1 METVTVLAS
10 IAGGAAVL
18 AWRVRE
24 TQRPVTAA
32 KLLAPPLGMSTGF
45 LMFLAPEVRVPLPW
59 ALAAFA
65 SGALLFSYHLVYTSR
80 LVRRGDTISLQR
92 SPAFLWIILGLFAV
106 RFALRSY
113 VEHLV
118 SIPQTGA
125 LFFVLAFGMILPWR
139 ATLYIRYRRLLA
151 GVSEEGGPDRP
162 R

>member
-45 LMFLAPEVRVPLPW
+45 LMFLVPQTRVPLLW
-59 ALAAFA
+59 ALGAFA
-65 SGALLFSYHLVYTSR
+65 AGAILFSYPLIYTSQ

-92 SPAFLWIILGLFAV
+92 SPAFVWIILGLFTV
-106 RFALRSY
+106 RFAARSY
-113 VEHLV
+113 VEQIV
-118 SIPQTGA
+118 SLPQTGG

-139 ATLYIRYRRLLA
+139 AVLYTRYRKL
-151 GVSEEGGPDRP
+151 VSGPEP
-162 R
+162 QP